1 MMPISLDNPK
11 PAGDA
16 GDAPGLDARLA
27 SLLEAIEAEKVPER
41 LLKLAEELQGE
52 LALRKQRRSP
62 N

>member
-1 MMPISLDNPK
+1 MMPISLDN
-11 PAGDA
+11 
-16 GDAPGLDARLA
+16 PGLDARLA